1 MKNAIIILA
10 DGFEE
15 IEAVTP
21 IDLLRRAG
29 INVCVA
35 GIHSDNNY
43 ITGSH
48 GIRLR
53 VDADLD
59 SLSDNFDAC
68 ILPGGQPGAANLAAS
83 DCVQSFIKSM
93 HMKQKIIA
101 AICAAP
107 AVVLAPLGI
116 LDEKNATCFPG
127 KETAFSK
134 NTHFKTEKVVVD
146 GHIITSRSA
155 GTAIEFSL
163 KIIELLI
170 NVQVADSIR
179 AKILAG

>member
-10 DGFEE
+10 EGFEE
-15 IEAVTP
+15 IEAITP

-35 GIHSDNNY
+35 GLCSEKNY

-48 GIRLR
+48 GISIRA
-53 VDADLD
+53 DAGLN
-59 SLSDNFDAC
+59 SVSDDFDAC
-68 ILPGGQPGAANLAAS
+68 ILPGGQPGAANLASS
-83 DCVQSFIKSM
+83 DHVRSFIMNM
-93 HMKQKIIA
+93 HSKQKIIA
-101 AICAAP
+101 AICASP
-107 AVVLAPLGI
+107 AVILAPLGI
-116 LDEKNATCFPG
+116 LDKKTATCFPG
-127 KETAFSK
+127 NEKTFSQ
-134 NTHFKTEKVVVD
+134 NTHFSTEKVVVD

-170 NVQVADSIR
+170 NVQAADSIR